1 MLELK
6 RLTKRYHGRTVVQ
19 DLDLRIEDGE
29 LYVFLGPNGAG
40 KTTTIRMMTGLVR
53 PDSGSVSINGIDLLG
68 KPNEAKMQFGYMPDQ
83 PFLYERLTPREF
95 LRFIG
100 GLYRMSPGAC
110 DREIDRWLDRFN
122 LTAFD
127 SELLGAFSHGM
138 RQKISLTAALIHDP
152 PLLVVDEPIVGLDP
166 RGAVTIKEVF
176 RERSKS
182 GKSAFI
188 CTHSLDVAEELAH
201 RIGILH
207 SGVLIAEGS
216 IGALRRRA
224 CMEEGRLEEIFL
236 ELTETQRASEDGDVP

>member
-1 MLELK
+1 MLEL
-6 RLTKRYHGRTVVQ
+6 RQITKRYHGRTVVR
-19 DLDLRIEDGE
+19 DLDLTIDDGE

-40 KTTTIRMMTGLVR
+40 KTTTIRMITGLVR
-53 PDSGSVSINGIDLLG
+53 PDSGSVSINGIDLVR
-68 KPNEAKMQFGYMPDQ
+68 KPNQAKLQFGFMPDQ

-100 GLYRMSPGAC
+100 GIYRMSPRDC
-110 DREIDRWLDRFN
+110 DHEIDRWLERFN

-216 IGALRRRA
+216 IGDLRQRA
-224 CMEEGRLEEIFL
+224 RLEEGRLEEIFL
-236 ELTETQRASEDGDVP
+236 ELTESQQTSGRGSAS